1 MELKNLIAAYKVAND
16 NTREVLRALHPKVDF
31 EGELKK
37 KSPVTE
43 RIITFNDACC
53 ELGNDHPF
61 VDQFVKINNNFLE
74 RINKH
79 YCADVIAYLKLR
91 IICAALNDGWEA
103 KFTDDEVRWF
113 PWHCLMTEEEYLSLV
128 KRDKCNYSMIYT
140 DNYNTSS
147 RCFVC
152 YDAHKTSSVMTSR
165 VSSHLCFKSYE
176 LAQYAGDMFIELYAD
191 LNLIRK

>member
-1 MELKNLIAAYKVAND
+1 MELKNIIAAYKVAND
-16 NTREVLRALHPKVDF
+16 NTREVLRALHPEVDF
-31 EGELKK
+31 EDELKK
-37 KSPVTE
+37 KPPVTE
-43 RIITFNDACC
+43 RIMTFDDACL

-61 VDQFVKINNNFLE
+61 VDQFMKINNNFLE

-91 IICAALNDGWEA
+91 IICAALNEDWEA

-113 PWHCLMTEEEYLSLV
+113 PWHCITTEKEYFSIV
-128 KRDKCNYSMIYT
+128 KRDEYNYSMIYT
-140 DNYNTSS
+140 DNYNTPF

-152 YDAHKTSSVMTSR
+152 YDAHKTSSGMTSR
-165 VSSHLCFKSYE
+165 VNSHLCFKSYE
-176 LAQYAGDMFIELYAD
+176 LAKYAGEMFIELYAD